1 MSMAG
6 ASGANIIRSIEGTNC
21 EFTRPTRNEVAAQ
34 LSKWAA
40 EDKQSLLRVLQ
51 ESGAG
56 PEIRLAM
63 LKQHAEESRRLKYGL
78 TCLFQIERAIHVVR
92 TAYVGGADAFDAMP
106 MDLDQVIELACELW
120 AFNGLFDKKPD
131 GAAGNQANDKQKGD
145 EGDSRPLEPS
155 RADGAASP
163 ANSTGT

>member
-6 ASGANIIRSIEGTNC
+6 ASGANIIRNIDGTDC
-21 EFTRPTRNEVAAQ
+21 EFTRPTRNQVAAQ

-63 LKQHAEESRRLKYGL
+63 LKQHAEESRCLKYGL

-92 TAYVGGADAFDAMP
+92 TAYVGGPDAFDAMP
-106 MDLDQVIELACELW
+106 MDLDLVIELACELW
-120 AFNGLFDKKPD
+120 SFNGLFDKKPKTGEAND
-131 GAAGNQANDKQKGD
+131 QANEKQKGD

-155 RADGAASP
+155 RADENSP